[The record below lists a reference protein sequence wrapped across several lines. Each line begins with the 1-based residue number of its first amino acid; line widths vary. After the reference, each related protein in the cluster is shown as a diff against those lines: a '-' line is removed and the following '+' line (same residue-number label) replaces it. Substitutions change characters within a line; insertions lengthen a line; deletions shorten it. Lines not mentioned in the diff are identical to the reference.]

1 MSEVCSDQA
10 ASTHVFSHG
19 SDSTDSDFIQEHIE
33 SFFPPADPKEEVIED
48 NEEKPKQ
55 G

>member
-1 MSEVCSDQA
+1 LSEVCSDQA

-19 SDSTDSDFIQEHIE
+19 SDSTDLDFIQEHIE
-33 SFFPPADPKEEVIED
+33 SFFPPADSGEVIED